1 MKRSCFID
9 GLNFILCMIIF
20 FGHYSYFISQ
30 EYADVIITDSFVH
43 LCNKISPLCVS
54 LFFMISGYFC
64 GKNLEKYDSVDYLK
78 KQVKKLSPMYIAS
91 IVLFVIVSFIYC
103 IKAKHF
109 YAGRTVELS
118 NLFFT
123 LTGIQSWIGH
133 NFNING
139 PCWYVSSLLFCLC
152 VVCILYKYFNKKLV
166 TVLVFLISLSLMQM
180 NCDFYPLSYKN
191 ILALVNFSF
200 GILLNYLSPDRKKI
214 YMLVSCLCCF
224 ICIVSFFMKINIIG
238 DRQLFVTFFAGPFC
252 ILLSELDIF
261 KRFEKLSVLSGL
273 SYSIYL
279 FQIPVFLLNGIFF
292 ADKINY
298 NSSIIAALVF
308 IEIICLSIFVE
319 FIYKKMISKIKK

>member
-9 GLNFILCMIIF
+9 GLKFILCMIIF

-64 GKNLEKYDSVDYLK
+64 CKNLEKYDSVDYLK

-118 NLFFT
+118 NLLFT

-139 PCWYVSSLLFCLC
+139 PCWYVSSLFFCLC
-152 VVCILYKYFNKKLV
+152 VVCMLYKYFNKNLV
-166 TVLVFLISLSLMQM
+166 TVLIFLISLSLMQM

-200 GILLNYLSPDRKKI
+200 GILLNYLSPAKKKI

-224 ICIVSFFMKINIIG
+224 ICIVSFFKGISIMG
-238 DRQLFVTFFAGPFC
+238 DRQLFITFFAGPFC
-252 ILLSELDIF
+252 IFFSELDIF
-261 KRFEKLSVLSGL
+261 SRFKKMSVLAEL

-279 FQIPVFLLNGIFF
+279 FQIPVFILIGILFETRINYDSRIVSILVFSEVLLLSFF
-292 ADKINY
+292 AGLINKK
-298 NSSIIAALVF
+298 
-308 IEIICLSIFVE
+308 CLS
-319 FIYKKMISKIKK
+319 KK